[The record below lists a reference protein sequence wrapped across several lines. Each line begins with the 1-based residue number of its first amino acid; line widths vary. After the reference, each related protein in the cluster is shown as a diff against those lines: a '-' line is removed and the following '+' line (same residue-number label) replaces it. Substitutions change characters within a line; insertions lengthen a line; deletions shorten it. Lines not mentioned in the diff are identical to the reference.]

1 MNVMGI
7 LTRCIRMVL
16 LKFINQHEVKKKKKG
31 NKTMKEY
38 SIDVVKKRCVT
49 PECRGSY
56 VNILEPRP
64 LPQSNVMAWGM
75 QCIFEK
81 TPVIEQWV
89 SELKSVYAQVLI
101 DKFGKEKA
109 SAIAQIIAAKK
120 TFPIRNG
127 DDLGDV
133 GALANA
139 DQLKGCY
146 FLNTNNR
153 FRRPHVIGPMGK
165 AVAPEDLSPDDIYSG
180 AYYRVMLEFWYYD
193 TAGNKGIST
202 SIAAV
207 MKTKDGE
214 NLGAGTSSTEASN
227 ALSEYAG
234 EAASLF
240 TADTEKEDTESLGS
254 ESEEKKPDEP
264 FTFM

>member
-1 MNVMGI
+1 MN
-7 LTRCIRMVL
+7 
-16 LKFINQHEVKKKKKG
+16 
-31 NKTMKEY
+31 EY
-38 SIDVVKKRCVT
+38 SIDVKKKKCVT

-56 VNILEPRP
+56 VNLLEARP
-64 LPQSNVMAWGM
+64 LPQSETLAWGM
-75 QCIFEK
+75 QCIFKK
-81 TPVIEQWV
+81 TPVIEKWV
-89 SELKSVYAQVLI
+89 EELKKIYAQVLI

-109 SAIAQIIAAKK
+109 GAIAKVLMAKNS
-120 TFPIRNG
+120 FPVRDG
-127 DDLGDV
+127 DNSTDAGT
-133 GALANA
+133 LANA

-153 FRRPHVIGPMGK
+153 FRQPHIIGPMGK
-165 AVAPEDLSPDDIYSG
+165 AVDPETLTPDDVYSG

-214 NLGAGTSSTEASN
+214 NLGAGTSSTEASD
-227 ALSEYAG
+227 AFSDYAG

-240 TADTEKEDTESLGS
+240 TENDETPKEDEVPNEVDDTAG
-254 ESEEKKPDEP
+254 
-264 FTFM
+264 FNFM